1 MEPEAEPTSNPE
13 FDSDTEYSSSSDN
26 SDASGDCLSIR
37 QRSGKLAVLMAHI
50 QEQIKLLYHL
60 DTLLRRPR
68 LSGRYLKSK
77 NENRQVSLMEK
88 YDHAHIEEKHRQWI
102 TSFKSESEIESEAQS
117 QDLRP
122 ESPKTQVYRT
132 WEEEPTV
139 SHDVLEA
146 RKKSQKK
153 DESHSIIS
161 RLARANT
168 RRREQLRYWERHPF
182 DRNIAEVASVTNREP
197 HILLRG
203 LDLSRDIGIERPKSL
218 TSVPTVQSFSTVAK
232 SAIDETKTLSGRSRT
247 VYAASV
253 VAGRQSARVP
263 DIPKAAFKGDQVECP
278 FCHAMLDSRT
288 MKSRMSWK

>member
-197 HILLRG
+197 PDCENYLI
-203 LDLSRDIGIERPKSL
+203 
-218 TSVPTVQSFSTVAK
+218 PT
-232 SAIDETKTLSGRSRT
+232 
-247 VYAASV
+247 
-253 VAGRQSARVP
+253 
-263 DIPKAAFKGDQVECP
+263 
-278 FCHAMLDSRT
+278 AMLCSFRVD
-288 MKSRMSWK
+288 MSFHSSIFAY